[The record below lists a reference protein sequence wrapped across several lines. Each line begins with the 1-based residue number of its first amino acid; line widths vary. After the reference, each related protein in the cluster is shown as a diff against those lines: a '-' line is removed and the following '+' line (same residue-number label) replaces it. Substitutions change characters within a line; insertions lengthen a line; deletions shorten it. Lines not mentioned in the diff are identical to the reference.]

1 MTQLKPLN
9 VRFAEAKMKRFKIFI
24 DFEGDAFED
33 EIEAETL
40 EEATEIAREIATERL
55 EYGAEEIP
63 DDEQPQ
69 DDGAAA

>member
-1 MTQLKPLN
+1 
-9 VRFAEAKMKRFKIFI
+9 MKRFKIFI

-40 EEATEIAREIATERL
+40 EEAEEVVRDEAMDRL
-55 EYGAEEIP
+55 SYGAEEIP

-69 DDGAAA
+69 DEGSAA